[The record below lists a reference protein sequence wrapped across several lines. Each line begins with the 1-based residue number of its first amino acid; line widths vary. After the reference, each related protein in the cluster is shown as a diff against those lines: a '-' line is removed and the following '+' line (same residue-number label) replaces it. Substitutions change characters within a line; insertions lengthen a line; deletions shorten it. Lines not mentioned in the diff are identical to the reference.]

1 MKSVS
6 LQLRFILPLL
16 AIIILPAIGKA
27 QPHCKVA
34 IQALPNF
41 CDPNSGTITL
51 TVIPTTDPDPPYTY
65 IWSTGATTQTITVP
79 NVVGLITVTVINAS
93 GCPASAFYFIP
104 GPLEPFAYFGH
115 CFTCCPGDIQTL
127 EAWWTNYVA
136 PPNITYLWS
145 TGETTPSIETNT
157 PGYYSVTITDPA
169 NGCTTVVGGDVFYLE
184 ATEVEID
191 GPSSL
196 CSGQTATLSTIGG
209 PFSFYEWLPTGE
221 TTSTIDVTEPGTYI
235 VIVSEDGV
243 YCPDS
248 DTIVIEP
255 GSGDIP
261 PPQFSGPAE
270 LCPGG
275 NGIIT
280 IVNEND
286 YTDFLWNLGE
296 TTSTIDITGP
306 GTYTVTVTD
315 AGGCTSSGS
324 FTVDLGIA
332 NMDLTSSIMPETS
345 CTNPNG
351 MIDLSVSPAG
361 LYSYTWSNG
370 ASTEDLSNLPADTY
384 TVTVTDD
391 GGCTSSASFI
401 VTSNQQIPGTNTN
414 ITASSCDLSNGAID
428 LSITPPGTY
437 IFLWSNGITTE
448 DLANISAGAYSVTVT
463 SSSNDCTA
471 TATVNVPNI
480 NLTITITGNTT
491 PLTSCTSPNGA
502 IDISLSP
509 TGAYTYAWSNGAST
523 EDIANLTAGNYTV
536 TVSAGGS
543 CTANATFSVDNNT
556 NPPVPTATS
565 TAATCGQSNGAID
578 LNVTPTGTYTYLWSN
593 GSSTEDLS
601 AIPGG
606 NYIVTVTST
615 DGCSNTTNIIVEDNM
630 IPLVISG
637 TTLSNTSCTTP
648 NGAID
653 VSVNPP
659 ASYSFVWSNGATS
672 EDLITIP
679 SGTYTITATLGL
691 NCMASESFIVN
702 DNLTVVLISGNTTPN
717 TSCSQPNGA
726 IDLIISTP
734 GVFMYLWSN
743 GQTTEDLQQL
753 TGGTYSLTV
762 TGEDGCTNNAT
773 FDIINTNSNFSFTG
787 TVVPNTSCSTPNGAI
802 DLTVSPTGSSSFLWS
817 NGASTEDL
825 QNLSQGIYGVT
836 VSDIN
841 SCSAVAFFLVGDS
854 LSFPITSAL
863 LSPATCNVSNGAID
877 LNVTPAIGNT
887 FLWSSGSM
895 TEDLSNLA
903 PGNYSVTVTGVN
915 GCISSDT
922 FLIINQNSNFTLSAI
937 PTANKS
943 CLNPNGSI
951 DLTITPSATYSF
963 TWSNAAVTEDLQNL
977 VAGNYAVTVTDI
989 LNCSSSDTF
998 TVLSNTA
1005 IPTLSATITPAVCGA
1020 SNGAI
1025 ELMVVPGVNNSF
1037 LWSNGAVTEDLVN
1050 VSPSSYSVIV
1060 TDANGCQ
1067 ALDTFDVT
1075 NLNTNFSFS
1084 AIPVSNTSCTN
1095 PNGSIDLSVNPAGTY
1110 TFLWSNGATSEDIV
1124 NLNAG
1129 SFSVTITDATS
1140 CSSSQIFLIGNNTPL
1155 VTISSIVNPSVC
1167 GAGNGSIDLTISPS
1181 AGNNFIWSNGAL
1193 TEDVQNLNAGT
1204 FSVTVTDPGGCS
1216 ATDTFTVPELG
1227 SSFTLSGLP
1236 TANTN
1241 CIAPNG
1247 SIDLTVTPNGAYS
1260 YIWSN
1265 TITAEDQASLAP
1277 GIYYVTVSDVN
1288 GCSSTE
1294 SYIILDQTIQ
1304 PVITETIVPSTC
1316 GNANGQIDISV
1327 SPAGSYLFVWSNG
1340 AATED
1345 LSDVLSGMY
1354 AVTVTDMNG
1363 CSAAKS
1369 LIVQNTNTNFTLT
1382 AILSANTD
1390 CTQSNGAINLTIA
1403 PSGTYTFLWSNG
1415 AISEDLVNIPAG
1427 TYTVTVS
1434 DATNCSSS
1442 GAYLVDEQAGNLLVV
1457 ENITPVLCGEA
1468 NGSIDLA
1475 VTPPSGNSF
1484 NWSDGSTTEDITDIL
1499 PGQYSVTV
1507 TGQNG
1512 CIWTS
1517 GFNVPGS
1524 EKLEI
1529 ELQADVIQSGDAFV
1543 TLRAQVNVPVTA
1555 LDTIIWLP
1563 DALFDCNQDFC
1574 LEQTITR
1581 PAVQTEIKVITI
1593 DTNGCMAQSSL
1604 RLDKVSD
1611 PKVFIPN
1618 VFSPDADGINDMFTV
1633 YGNKDVE
1640 IINELQIFDRWG
1652 NQVFV
1657 NTEFPPNAENY
1668 GWDGSFKNSAMN
1680 PAVYAYWARVRFKD
1694 GTEGSF
1700 KGDVTLVR

>member
-1 MKSVS
+1 M
-6 LQLRFILPLL
+6 L
-16 AIIILPAIGKA
+16 AILILPAMGKA
-27 QPHCKVA
+27 QHCKVA

-41 CDPNSGTITL
+41 CDPNSDVITL

-115 CFTCCPGDIQTL
+115 CFTCCPGEIQIL
-127 EAWWTNYVA
+127 EAWWTNYT
-136 PPNITYLWS
+136 PPANITYLWS
-145 TGETTPSIETNT
+145 TGETTPSIQTNI

-169 NGCTTVVGGDVFYLE
+169 NGCTTVVGGDTEYLE

-196 CSGQTATLSTIGG
+196 CTGQTAILSTIGG
-209 PFSFYEWLPTGE
+209 PFLFYEWYPTGE
-221 TTSTIDVTEPGTYI
+221 TTPTIEVTEPGTYI
-235 VIVSEDGV
+235 VIVGEDGV
-243 YCPDS
+243 DCPAS

-255 GSGDIP
+255 GSGNIP

-270 LCPGG
+270 LCPGA
-275 NGIIT
+275 NGTIT
-280 IVNEND
+280 IINDDD
-286 YTDFLWNLGE
+286 YTDFLWNIGE
-296 TTSTIDITGP
+296 TTSMIDITGP

-315 AGGCTSSGS
+315 AGGCTSSGI
-324 FTVDLGIA
+324 FIVDLGGA

-351 MIDLSVSPAG
+351 MIDLTVSPSG
-361 LYSYTWSNG
+361 VYSYSWSNG
-370 ASTEDLSNLPADTY
+370 ASTEDLNNLPADTY

-391 GGCTSSASFI
+391 AGCTSSASFI
-401 VTSNQQIPGTNTN
+401 VTLNQQIPGTNTN
-414 ITASSCDLSNGAID
+414 ITASTCDLSNGVID
-428 LSITPPGTY
+428 LSVTPPGTY
-437 IFLWSNGITTE
+437 TFLWSNGNSTE
-448 DLANISAGAYSVTVT
+448 DLSNIASGTYSVTVT
-463 SSSNDCTA
+463 SSTNGCSA
-471 TATVNVPNI
+471 TATVTVPNI
-480 NLTITITGNTT
+480 NLTLTITGNTT

-502 IDISLSP
+502 IDISPSP
-509 TGAYTYAWSNGAST
+509 TGTYTYTWSNGATS
-523 EDIANLTAGNYTV
+523 EDIANLTSGNYTV

-543 CTANATFSVDNNT
+543 CTESATFSVANNT

-606 NYIVTVTST
+606 SYTITVTST
-615 DGCSNTTNIIVEDNM
+615 DGCSNTTNIIVEDNI

-637 TTLSNTSCTTP
+637 TILSNTSCTTP

-659 ASYSFVWSNGATS
+659 ASYSFLWSNGAMT
-672 EDLITIP
+672 EDLNSIT
-679 SGTYTITATLGL
+679 SGSYTITATLGL
-691 NCMASESFIVN
+691 TCMASESFIVN
-702 DNLTVVLISGNTTPN
+702 DNLTVILLSGNTTPN

-726 IDLIISTP
+726 IDLIIGTP
-734 GVFMYLWSN
+734 GTFTFLWSN
-743 GQTTEDLQQL
+743 GQTTEDLQLL
-753 TGGTYSLTV
+753 TGGTYIVTV
-762 TGEDGCTNNAT
+762 TGDDGCTNTAT

-787 TVVPNTSCSTPNGAI
+787 AVLPNTSCSSPNGAI
-802 DLTVSPTGSSSFLWS
+802 DLTVSPTGTYSFLWS
-817 NGASTEDL
+817 NGASQEDQ

-841 SCSAVAFFLVGDS
+841 NCSAVASFLVDDS
-854 LSFPITSAL
+854 LSMPVTSAL
-863 LSPATCNVSNGAID
+863 LSPATCNGSNGAID

-887 FLWSSGSM
+887 FLWSNGSL
-895 TEDLSNLA
+895 TEDLSNLP

-915 GCISSDT
+915 GCVSSDT

-937 PTANKS
+937 PTANNS

-963 TWSNAAVTEDLQNL
+963 IWSNGAVTEDLQNL
-977 VAGNYAVTVTDI
+977 AAGNYAVTVTDI

-998 TVLSNTA
+998 TVLSNTTA
-1005 IPTLSATITPAVCGA
+1005 PTLSATITPAVCGA
-1020 SNGAI
+1020 PIGAI
-1025 ELMVVPGVNNSF
+1025 DLMVVPAINNSY
-1037 LWSNGAVTEDLVN
+1037 LWSNGAVTEDLTN
-1050 VSPSSYSVIV
+1050 VSPSTYSVIV
-1060 TDANGCQ
+1060 TDVNGCQ
-1067 ALDTFDVT
+1067 AVDTFDVT
-1075 NLNTNFSFS
+1075 NINNSFTFS
-1084 AIPVSNTSCTN
+1084 ALPVSNTSCLN
-1095 PNGSIDLSVNPAGTY
+1095 PNGSIDLSVTPAGVY
-1110 TFLWSNGATSEDIV
+1110 TFLWPDGTAAEDLA
-1124 NLNAG
+1124 NLSAG
-1129 SFSVTITDATS
+1129 SYTVTVTDATS
-1140 CSSSQIFLIGNNTPL
+1140 CSSTGTFVVTDNTP
-1155 VTISSIVNPSVC
+1155 VITISSIVNPSVC

-1181 AGNNFIWSNGAL
+1181 AGNIFIWSNGAL
-1193 TEDVQNLNAGT
+1193 TEDVQNLNAGNI
-1204 FSVTVTDPGGCS
+1204 SVTVTDPGGCS
-1216 ATDTFTVPELG
+1216 ASDTFTVPELG
-1227 SSFTLSGLP
+1227 SSFSLSGLP
-1236 TANTN
+1236 AANTN

-1247 SIDLTVTPNGAYS
+1247 AIDLTVIPIGVYS

-1265 TITAEDQASLAP
+1265 AISSEDQASLAP
-1277 GIYYVTVSDVN
+1277 GTYVVTVSDVN

-1294 SYIILDQTIQ
+1294 SFIVSDQTIQ
-1304 PVITETIVPSTC
+1304 PIITESIVPTTC
-1316 GNANGQIDISV
+1316 GNTNGQIDISV

-1340 AATED
+1340 SATED
-1345 LSDVLSGMY
+1345 LSNVPSGMY

-1363 CSAAKS
+1363 CSAATS
-1369 LIVQNTNTNFTLT
+1369 LVVSNTNTNFSLT
-1382 AILSANTD
+1382 AVPSVNTS
-1390 CTQSNGAINLTIA
+1390 CTQSNGEINLTIA

-1415 AISEDLVNIPAG
+1415 ATSEDLVNIPAG

-1434 DATNCSSS
+1434 DAMNCSSS
-1442 GAYLVDEQAGNLLVV
+1442 AMYLVDEQAINLLVV
-1457 ENITPVLCGEA
+1457 ETITPVLCGEA
-1468 NGSIDLA
+1468 NGSIDLE

-1512 CIWTS
+1512 CVWTA

-1529 ELQADVIQSGDAFV
+1529 ELQADIIQSGDAFV
-1543 TLRAQVNVPVTA
+1543 TLRAQVNVPLSA
-1555 LDTIIWLP
+1555 IDTILWLP
-1563 DALFDCNQDFC
+1563 EALFDCTQDFC

-1581 PAVQTEIKVITI
+1581 PAAQTEIKVIAI
-1593 DTNGCMAQSSL
+1593 DTNGCQAQASL
-1604 RLDKVSD
+1604 RLNEESD

-1640 IINELQIFDRWG
+1640 MIDELQIFDRWG

-1657 NTEFPPNAENY
+1657 NTEFPPNEENY
-1668 GWDGSFKNSAMN
+1668 GWDGSFKNSVIN
-1680 PAVYAYWARVRFKD
+1680 PAVFAYWARVRFKD